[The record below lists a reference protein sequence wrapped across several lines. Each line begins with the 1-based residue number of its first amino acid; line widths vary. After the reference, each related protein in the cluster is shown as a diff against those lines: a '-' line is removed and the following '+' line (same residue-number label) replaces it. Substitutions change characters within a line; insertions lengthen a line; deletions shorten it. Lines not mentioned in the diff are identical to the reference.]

1 MGKRFDRDM
10 LPEPASYFEAQG
22 LELKGPGRWKTTRCL
37 FHGGSDSMRINT
49 SDGGW
54 ACMNCHVNGGDVL
67 AFEMQLHGL
76 EFLEAAE
83 RLGVLRDDGRPVR
96 EKRARTLSPA
106 AALKLIQ
113 AETWLIVVTGLSI
126 AGLMSKQ
133 EERNRLVEACR
144 TVQHVMGEFA

>member
-10 LPEPASYFEAQG
+10 LPDPVSYFEARG
-22 LELKGPGRWKTTRCL
+22 LELKGPGRWKTTRCE

-49 SDGGW
+49 TDGGW
-54 ACMNCHVNGGDVL
+54 ACMNCHENGGDVL
-67 AFEMQLHGL
+67 AFEMRLHGL

-83 RLGVLRDDGRPVR
+83 RLGALRDDGQPALA
-96 EKRARTLSPA
+96 KRSTTLSAA
-106 AALKLIQ
+106 AALKLVQ

-126 AGLMSKQ
+126 AGLIPKQ
-133 EERNRLVEACR
+133 QDRDRLIQACR